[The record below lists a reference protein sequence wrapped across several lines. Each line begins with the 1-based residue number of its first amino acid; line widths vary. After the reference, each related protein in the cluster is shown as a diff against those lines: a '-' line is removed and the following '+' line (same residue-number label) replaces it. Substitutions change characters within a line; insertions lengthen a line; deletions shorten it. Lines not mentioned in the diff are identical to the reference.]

1 MRNPTDVTA
10 EVTKNVRFFVQA
22 TGYGSFRYQWYHN
35 GRKINNGR
43 SQYLYINGISKKNVG
58 TYYSIA
64 CNSDNYCTTSSK
76 AVLTV
81 TG

>member
-1 MRNPTDVTA
+1 MGVKA

-43 SQYLYINGISKKNVG
+43 SQYLNINNISPSNAG
-58 TYYSIA
+58 AYHSTA
-64 CNSDNYCTTSSK
+64 CNQDNYCTTSSR